1 MRTWTQLDLTSRKS
15 LSALLALAV
24 GTPTSASDTN
34 MVSELGP
41 DEVAM
46 LDNEGGKEDGELP
59 SAPPSAEVEASA
71 GGAHHQGQ
79 KFSALGAL
87 DESNSPAGSEAL
99 VTEED
104 VAPVNG
110 QRQTGLDSRSDEE
123 MREATEHSGED
134 HTILPL
140 TGNTALDK
148 IGLRTFSAL
157 IRRENGPTGKR
168 MELEAKVPG
177 LVYVDAHFSM
187 YHYHQPSCHLK
198 LMSLD
203 FLNACYVW
211 FLYSFSLFQK
221 FSSLCRL

>member
-1 MRTWTQLDLTSRKS
+1 MLGKLRYPAVKSDPSLPWTVHKSKATLRTWTQLDLTSRKS
-15 LSALLALAV
+15 SSALLALAV
-24 GTPTSASDTN
+24 GTLTSAGDTN

-59 SAPPSAEVEASA
+59 SAPSSAEIEARA

-79 KFSALGAL
+79 KLSALSTL

-99 VTEED
+99 VTED
-104 VAPVNG
+104 VAPANG
-110 QRQTGLDSRSDEE
+110 QRQTGLDSQSDEE

-134 HTILPL
+134 HAIVPS

-168 MELEAKVPG
+168 MELEAKVPW
-177 LVYVDAHFSM
+177 LV
-187 YHYHQPSCHLK
+187 
-198 LMSLD
+198 
-203 FLNACYVW
+203 
-211 FLYSFSLFQK
+211 
-221 FSSLCRL
+221 